1 MNEPNTFTKLDI
13 GVELDEISS
22 RFENCLHNLSYMT
35 EAAEN
40 RGMDKSVVCAFY
52 SCTDHLWLLWEQL
65 STLAVGLFA
74 EEKKAVAK

>member
-1 MNEPNTFTKLDI
+1 MNKTKLDI
-13 GVELDEISS
+13 GVELDDISS
-22 RFENCLHNLSYMT
+22 RFENCLHNLSYMM

-40 RGMDKSVVCAFY
+40 RGMNESIVCAFY
-52 SCTDHLWLLWEQL
+52 SCADHLWLLQEQL